1 MGSYVKYVRLPAYM
15 EGMRVFISFQGAESG
30 LPVWCN
36 LLLALMDEMDA
47 ALVREQK
54 ASNPRL
60 KKYLDKYQ
68 RRGGK

>member
-1 MGSYVKYVRLPAYM
+1 MPSDLTGFSLYNRTTGQM
-15 EGMRVFISFQGAESG
+15 EYQPGA
-30 LPVWCN
+30 LLCN

>member
-1 MGSYVKYVRLPAYM
+1 MRELLDEVLGASVCAPLFG
-15 EGMRVFISFQGAESG
+15 GMSLYAMAGG

-60 KKYLDKYQ
+60 KKYLDKY
-68 RRGGK
+68 RRRAKG

>member
-1 MGSYVKYVRLPAYM
+1 MIDDVFSQPVCAALFG
-15 EGMRVFISFQGAESG
+15 GMNVYAFADGQ
-30 LPVWCN
+30 PVWCN